1 MPYTLGHGDLH
12 LGNVALVDD
21 HVLLFDWTDAAVT
34 FPALDIALL
43 ARSSG
48 VDDIRLTATHPG
60 RVRAGLAGEL
70 SGGRRRRGAAA
81 GSAGQPDLPDRL
93 VRGHLSSAGGTD
105 PLGDRRRGGPNAP
118 EPGETVAREHSR
130 RRLAV
135 WGTSSCAVPGRAG
148 RTPR

>member
-48 VDDIRLTATHPG
+48 VMT
-60 RVRAGLAGEL
+60 VR
-70 SGGRRRRGAAA
+70 
-81 GSAGQPDLPDRL
+81 
-93 VRGHLSSAGGTD
+93 
-105 PLGDRRRGGPNAP
+105 
-118 EPGETVAREHSR
+118 
-130 RRLAV
+130 
-135 WGTSSCAVPGRAG
+135 
-148 RTPR
+148 